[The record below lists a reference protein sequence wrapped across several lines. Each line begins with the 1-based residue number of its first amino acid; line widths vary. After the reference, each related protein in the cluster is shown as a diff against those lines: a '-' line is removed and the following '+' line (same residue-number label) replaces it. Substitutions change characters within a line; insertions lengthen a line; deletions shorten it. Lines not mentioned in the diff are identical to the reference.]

1 MRDEV
6 LEALALKQE
15 GRYLDGTFGRGGHAA
30 AMLERLGANARLLLM
45 DKDLDAIAVAQEL
58 AAREPRVRVRHGSF
72 ADMAE
77 WDEARQGL
85 DGVLLDLG
93 VSSPQLD
100 EAGRGFSFSSDG
112 PLDMR
117 MDRSRGPSA
126 AEWLARASE
135 REIAEALYAFGDERQ
150 SRRLAR
156 AIVTTAT
163 RLRSCARASSP
174 SCASAWSGSASAAST
189 RRRERSRPCASW

>member
-1 MRDEV
+1 MTATDAGGAHVPVMRDEV

-100 EAGRGFSFSSDG
+100 DAARG
-112 PLDMR
+112 
-117 MDRSRGPSA
+117 
-126 AEWLARASE
+126 
-135 REIAEALYAFGDERQ
+135 
-150 SRRLAR
+150 
-156 AIVTTAT
+156 
-163 RLRSCARASSP
+163 
-174 SCASAWSGSASAAST
+174 
-189 RRRERSRPCASW
+189 